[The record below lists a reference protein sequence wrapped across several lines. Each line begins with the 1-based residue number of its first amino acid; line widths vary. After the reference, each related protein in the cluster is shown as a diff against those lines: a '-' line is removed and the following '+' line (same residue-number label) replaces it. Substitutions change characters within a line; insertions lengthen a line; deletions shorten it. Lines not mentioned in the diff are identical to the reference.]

1 MQPDIVLLA
10 STLMESSTVRDR
22 IKPGYEAEIPG
33 KTHVYGR
40 LEERS
45 VSLVTTGI
53 GTVNTAHALTCVLER
68 HRPKLVLQFGIGGA
82 YTASG
87 LSVGD
92 IVVATDEAYGDL
104 GVQTP
109 DGWASAELIGIP
121 LLEKAGDR
129 YYNTFPLDGRLAST
143 AVDLIQS
150 MAWGEAPPIIRK
162 GTFVT
167 VQQCSGVT
175 DLGDETAARF
185 NGICENMEGAA
196 AAQLCTVYDVP
207 FVEIRAI
214 SNRVE
219 DRNLADWN
227 LKLSA
232 TRIQKSVLCVVKNL
246 KIV

>member
-1 MQPDIVLLA
+1 MKPDIILLA
-10 STLMESSTVRDR
+10 STLMESSSLRDR
-22 IKPGYEAEIPG
+22 IISGHEKEIAG
-33 KTHVYGR
+33 KNHVYGR

-45 VSLVTTGI
+45 VSLVVTGI

-68 HRPKLVLQFGIGGA
+68 HRPKLVLQFGLGGA
-82 YTASG
+82 YTSSG

-92 IVVATDEAYGDL
+92 VAVATDEAYGDL

-109 DGWASAELIGIP
+109 YGWASAELIGIP
-121 LLEKAGDR
+121 LLEKDGDR
-129 YYNTFPLDGRLAST
+129 FYNTYPLDGRLAST
-143 AVDLIQS
+143 TLDLIQNIEWDEGS
-150 MAWGEAPPIIRK
+150 PISKK

-185 NGICENMEGAA
+185 NGICENMEGVA

-207 FVEIRAI
+207 LVEIRAI

-219 DRNLADWN
+219 DRNTADWD
-227 LKLSA
+227 LELSVA
-232 TRIQKSVLCVVKNL
+232 RIQQSVLSIVKNI
-246 KIV
+246 KIA